1 MPPYNKSQ
9 QQALDNLYRPALH
22 AWMVEAFENT
32 LTYSDYESY
41 LIVHLDERIRS
52 FLKFSLG
59 KMGRSA
65 SRHEQVVSELKADAL
80 CLDHRCWWCNKKLRA
95 INEARRLQE
104 ELSMGS

>member
-9 QQALDNLYRPALH
+9 LKALDNLYRPALH

-32 LTYSDYESY
+32 LTYSDYENY

-59 KMGRSA
+59 KHHHSA
-65 SRHEQVVSELKADAL
+65 NRHERAVSEVKANTLAL
-80 CLDHRCWWCNKKLRA
+80 GHRCWWCKQKLRA